1 MVSRGSGL
9 FWSVWPVGG
18 LGFQIGS
25 AFAEDSK
32 KRGIDWTVR
41 MFSIDLTI
49 R

>member
-9 FWSVWPVGG
+9 LWSVWPVGG

-32 KRGIDWTVR
+32 NEALIGWFVCLA
-41 MFSIDLTI
+41 LT
-49 R
+49 